1 MLKDDDDE
9 NLDVA
14 RYRASL
20 QDVLRNA
27 GRMRSASKR
36 SLTMPACYISRSETI
51 GHGSRARNRA
61 STTLKGLGAGGTG
74 TL

>member
-27 GRMRSASKR
+27 RSDAERVQALS
-36 SLTMPACYISRSETI
+36 AD
-51 GHGSRARNRA
+51 ARLLHQQIRDHWA
-61 STTLKGLGAGGTG
+61 RFKGEKPRKHDP
-74 TL
+74 